1 MIKINKVKQTK
12 IEYKDI
18 GDKLRYMTVTDW
30 ENGEGYDIS
39 FNDEHIIPVSHED
52 FKALTAIINYM
63 EIS

>member
-1 MIKINKVKQTK
+1 MIKTSNVKQTR
-12 IEYKDI
+12 IEYTDI
-18 GDKLRYMTVTDW
+18 SDKLRYVTVTEW
-30 ENGEGYDIS
+30 GNGEGYDIS